1 MPEVLMGTERSEIAC
16 PKDSPTGVAPPG
28 PANAHHFAQSTRR
41 SSSSASCAISG
52 SGKRGC
58 ACIAAPTRR
67 AKRSSTVAQR
77 PPSPTTT
84 PNRSWRSPPPER
96 SGSAKCAFRTP
107 CSAAPSPPAGG
118 LRASPATRKSPCL
131 TSGPHSCHSAPME
144 THAFGFTLR
153 ANAPELQK
161 RFPISWQVP
170 RPTLF
175 NCVKDA
181 N

>member
-28 PANAHHFAQSTRR
+28 PANAHHFAHRPGGCHRAHPAPSRALAR
-41 SSSSASCAISG
+41 G
-52 SGKRGC
+52 GC

-170 RPTLF
+170 RPTLL
-175 NCVKDA
+175 NCVKDV